1 MVKVKVCGITS
12 LKDAEKAVELGA
24 DALGFNFYPKSPR
37 FITKVS
43 AKDIIRLLPPF
54 VTPVGIFV
62 NETMDKIMEF
72 MYFTGVRVLQLHGEE
87 TPEFCMRM
95 SRPVIKAVRVA
106 GPESLQ
112 GLPRYPVIAFLLDS
126 ATEGYGGSG
135 QTFDWNLAV
144 EAKKF
149 GKIILSGGLT
159 PENVVEAI
167 EKVRPYAVDV
177 CSGVETAPG
186 RKDHTRLKEFM
197 EAVKNK

>member
-1 MVKVKVCGITS
+1 
-12 LKDAEKAVELGA
+12 
-24 DALGFNFYPKSPR
+24 
-37 FITKVS
+37 
-43 AKDIIRLLPPF
+43 
-54 VTPVGIFV
+54 
-62 NETMDKIMEF
+62 
-72 MYFTGVRVLQLHGEE
+72 MYFTGIRVLQLHGEE

>member
-12 LKDAEKAVELGA
+12 LKDAEKAVELGV

-37 FITKVS
+37 FITKVR
-43 AKDIIRLLPPF
+43 ARDIIRMLPPF

-72 MYFTGVRVLQLHGEE
+72 MYFSGVRVLQLHGEE

-95 SRPVIKAVRVA
+95 SRPVIKAIRVA
-106 GPESLQ
+106 GPESIR
-112 GLPRYPVIAFLLDS
+112 GLPRYPVMAFLLDS
-126 ATEGYGGSG
+126 ATEAYGGSG
-135 QTFDWNLAV
+135 QSFDWNLAV

-149 GKIILSGGLT
+149 GKIILSGGLN
-159 PENVVEAI
+159 PENVAEAI

-177 CSGVETAPG
+177 CSGVESEPG
-186 RKDHTRLKEFM
+186 IKDHAKLKIFIE
-197 EAVKNK
+197 KIK

>member
-37 FITKVS
+37 FITKVH
-43 AKDIIRLLPPF
+43 AKDIIRMLPPF

-72 MYFTGVRVLQLHGEE
+72 MYFSGVRVLQLHGEE
-87 TPEFCMRM
+87 TPEFCMRI
-95 SRPVIKAVRVA
+95 SRPVIKAIRVA

-112 GLPRYPVIAFLLDS
+112 GLPRYPVTAFLLDS
-126 ATEGYGGSG
+126 AVEGYGGSG
-135 QTFDWNLAV
+135 QSFDWDLAV

-186 RKDHTRLKEFM
+186 RKDHAKLQDFIA
-197 EAVKNK
+197 AVKNK

>member
-1 MVKVKVCGITS
+1 MVKIKVCGITS
-12 LKDAEKAVELGA
+12 LKDAEKAVDLGA